1 MNVNGGDVENVMVI
15 DYILYFILFFWKV
28 EFSKIQELMYQ
39 GVYIF
44 RSVLFFILFKRVVF
58 F

>member
-28 EFSKIQELMYQ
+28 EFSKI
-39 GVYIF
+39 
-44 RSVLFFILFKRVVF
+44 
-58 F
+58 

>member
-28 EFSKIQELMYQ
+28 EFSNI
-39 GVYIF
+39 
-44 RSVLFFILFKRVVF
+44 
-58 F
+58 